1 MGLNFFE
8 KLTDKAIQNLQDPA
22 LKNQAQQMEQKNTKN
37 VEMKLQNPLFKKA
50 VDFYDRIV
58 DTPNR
63 VALDQLYCEAAR
75 RWANTQMMKMN

>member
-8 KLTDKAIQNLQDPA
+8 KLTDKQLLAIY
-22 LKNQAQQMEQKNTKN
+22 NQAQQMEQKNTKN
-37 VEMKLQNPLFKKA
+37 IEMKLQNSLFKKA

>member
-8 KLTDKAIQNLQDPA
+8 KLTDKQLLAVY
-22 LKNQAQQMEQKNTKN
+22 NQAQQMEQKNTKN
-37 VEMKLQNPLFKKA
+37 VEMKLQNGLFKKA

-58 DTPNR
+58 DTPNQ

>member
-8 KLTDKAIQNLQDPA
+8 KLTDAQL
-22 LKNQAQQMEQKNTKN
+22 LVVYNQAQQMEQKNTKN
-37 VEMKLQNPLFKKA
+37 VELKLQNPIFKKA

-75 RWANTQMMKMN
+75 RWANNQMMKAN

>member
-8 KLTDKAIQNLQDPA
+8 KLTDKQLLAVY
-22 LKNQAQQMEQKNTKN
+22 NQAQQMEQKNTKN
-37 VEMKLQNPLFKKA
+37 VEMKLQKPLFKKA

>member
-8 KLTDKAIQNLQDPA
+8 KLTD
-22 LKNQAQQMEQKNTKN
+22 NQLLSVYNQVQQIEQKNTKN
-37 VEMKLQNPLFKKA
+37 VQMKLQNPFFKKA
-50 VDFYDRIV
+50 VDFYDHIV

>member
-8 KLTDKAIQNLQDPA
+8 KLTDAQL
-22 LKNQAQQMEQKNTKN
+22 LVVYNQAQQKEQKNTKN
-37 VEMKLQNPLFKKA
+37 VELKLQNPIFKKA

-75 RWANTQMMKMN
+75 RWANNQMMKAN

>member
-8 KLTDKAIQNLQDPA
+8 KLTDKQLLVVYD
-22 LKNQAQQMEQKNTKN
+22 QAQQMEQKNTKN
-37 VEMKLQNPLFKKA
+37 VEMKLQHPLFKKA

-58 DTPNR
+58 DTSHR

>member
-8 KLTDKAIQNLQDPA
+8 KLTDKQLLAVY
-22 LKNQAQQMEQKNTKN
+22 NQAQQMEHKNTKN

>member
-1 MGLNFFE
+1 
-8 KLTDKAIQNLQDPA
+8 
-22 LKNQAQQMEQKNTKN
+22 
-37 VEMKLQNPLFKKA
+37 MKLQNPLFKKA

-63 VALDQLYCEAAR
+63 VALDQLYCEAAK